1 MRRFKPC
8 TPALFHIE
16 YGQAQ
21 PTDDKH
27 PMDPKILDD
36 ISRRI
41 AAALPAGIGTIKADL
56 EKNIRAAL
64 DSTMSNMNLVSRQE
78 FEVQQK
84 VLERTRTKIE
94 ALEKQLAELE
104 KNI

>member
-1 MRRFKPC
+1 
-8 TPALFHIE
+8 
-16 YGQAQ
+16 
-21 PTDDKH
+21 
-27 PMDPKILDD
+27 MDPKILDD

-41 AAALPAGIGTIKADL
+41 AAALPPGISTLKDDL

-64 DSTMSNMNLVSRQE
+64 DGVIGNMNLVSRQE

-104 KNI
+104 KNL

>member
-1 MRRFKPC
+1 MK
-8 TPALFHIE
+8 
-16 YGQAQ
+16 Q
-21 PTDDKH
+21 KN
-27 PMDPKILDD
+27 MDPKILDD

-41 AAALPAGIGTIKADL
+41 AAALPPGVSTIKADL

-64 DSTMSNMNLVSRQE
+64 DSVIGNMNLVSRQE
-78 FEVQQK
+78 FDVQQK
-84 VLERTRTKIE
+84 VLERTRSKLE